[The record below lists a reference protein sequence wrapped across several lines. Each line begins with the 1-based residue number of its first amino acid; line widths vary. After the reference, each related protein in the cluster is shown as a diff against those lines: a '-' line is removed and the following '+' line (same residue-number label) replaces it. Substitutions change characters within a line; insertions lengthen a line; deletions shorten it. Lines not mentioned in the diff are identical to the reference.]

1 MLRSGPVTQA
11 LDTRWFDPARL
22 NVLIGI
28 LLFTTFLI
36 VNIFRARAKGELY
49 IRPIAGLDA
58 LDEAI
63 GRATEMGRAVLYVPG
78 LSDMSEVGTFAAI
91 TILYRLAQRVAE
103 MGCDIDVPCYDPV
116 VMTVLDGAVRD
127 AYSKAGR
134 PDEFR
139 PGCVHYVSAQQFA
152 YVAAVNGYMLRERP
166 AANIYMGSFYAES
179 LLLAE
184 TGATTG
190 AIQIGGTDKVTQLPF
205 FVCACD
211 YTLLGEEL
219 FAASAYLGREP
230 VHLATIIAQDWA
242 KALAAAAVV
251 AALGLATAG
260 HPALMSWLKIG

>member
-1 MLRSGPVTQA
+1 MLRSHVEEQA

-28 LLFTTFLI
+28 ILFTLFL
-36 VNIFRARAKGELY
+36 VLNIFRARGGRELY
-49 IRPIAGLDA
+49 VRPIAGLKA

-78 LSDMSEVGTFAAI
+78 LGDMSEVGTFAAI
-91 TILYRLAQRVAE
+91 TILSRLALRVAE
-103 MGCDIDVPCYDPV
+103 MGCDLNVPCYDPV
-116 VMTVLDGAVRD
+116 VMTVLDGAVRE

-134 PDEFR
+134 PDAFR
-139 PGCVHYVSAQQFA
+139 PGSVNYVSAQQMA
-152 YVAAVNGYMLRERP
+152 YVGAVNGYMLRERP

-184 TGATTG
+184 TGASTG
-190 AIQIGGTDKVTQLPF
+190 AIQIAGTDKVTQLPF

-219 FAASAYLGREP
+219 FAASAYLGKEP
-230 VHLATIIAQDWA
+230 VQLATILAQDWA

-251 AALGLATAG
+251 AALALAASG
-260 HPALMSWLKIG
+260 HPALMTWLKVS